1 MFYNKITK
9 KENNKYGQM
18 KLKNKKKQEEKN
30 MLKNKKGITLIALVV
45 TIVVLLILAG
55 VSINLV
61 LDNNGII
68 AKSKDAKNNAIE
80 SDEKEKVEMAYVSAT
95 LKKLGDTVTAEE
107 LQTELDLSVGIGKT
121 DVTTNGDDTLNVLF
135 SDTEHK
141 FNVDEGKV
149 EKAKPITNNYGEDW
163 EVAWTYTNG
172 VWSNQINKGEKAEG
186 DVVAKFYKT
195 GNRIKPDGFTWS
207 NTGDVFTFEEGDEY
221 RLVVE
226 GNGPIGDLGTAEG
239 TNITS
244 AFAWFLQSA
253 MYMKGAT
260 DTCIM
265 PYVKEL
271 VICNGIT
278 SIGNYAFCG
287 ASSLEKL
294 SIANTVTNI
303 GDYAFLYDV
312 NLANVKLPNK
322 IESIGYNAFRET
334 KIQNITIPSGVKKL
348 SGFIFTNCGNLARI
362 KFLPTDLTGIDIDR
376 NSFSSIENCTIYVK
390 NEIVKNYMEQNL
402 NIPST
407 VNIEILE

>member
-1 MFYNKITK
+1 
-9 KENNKYGQM
+9 
-18 KLKNKKKQEEKN
+18 

-68 AKSKDAKNNAIE
+68 AKSKDARNSAIE
-80 SDEKEKVEMAYVSAT
+80 SDEKEKVEMAYVSAA

-107 LQTELDLSVGIGKT
+107 LQEELDSSVGTGKT

-135 SDTEHK
+135 SDTEHN

-195 GNRIKPDGFTWS
+195 GNRVKPDGFTWRD
-207 NTGDVFTFEEGDEY
+207 TGDVFTFEEGDEY

-322 IESIGYNAFRET
+322 IENIGYTVFTET
-334 KIQNITIPSGVKKL
+334 KIQNITIPNSVKKL
-348 SGFIFTNCGNLARI
+348 SGAIFANCGNLARI
-362 KFLPTDLTGIDIDR
+362 KFLPTDMTGIDVNKSIFYD
-376 NSFSSIENCTIYVK
+376 IENCTIYVK

>member
-1 MFYNKITK
+1 
-9 KENNKYGQM
+9 
-18 KLKNKKKQEEKN
+18 

-195 GNRIKPDGFTWS
+195 GNRVKPDGFTWRE
-207 NTGDVFTFEEGDEY
+207 TGDIFTFEEGDEY

-226 GNGPIGDLGTAEG
+226 GNGPIGDLATAEG

-244 AFAWFLQSA
+244 AFGWMLQSV

-260 DTCIM
+260 NTCIM

-271 VICNGIT
+271 IICDGIT

-287 ASSLEKL
+287 ASGLEKL

-303 GDYAFLYDV
+303 GDFAFLYDI
-312 NLANVKLPNK
+312 NLENVKLPNK

-334 KIQNITIPSGVKKL
+334 KIQNITIPNSVKKL
-348 SGFIFTNCGNLARI
+348 SGFIFINCGNLARI
-362 KFLPTDLTGIDIDR
+362 KFLPTDMTGIDVNKSIFYD
-376 NSFSSIENCTIYVK
+376 IENCTIYVK

>member
-1 MFYNKITK
+1 
-9 KENNKYGQM
+9 
-18 KLKNKKKQEEKN
+18 

-195 GNRIKPDGFTWS
+195 GNRVKPDGFTWRE
-207 NTGDVFTFEEGDEY
+207 TGDIFTFEEGDEY

-239 TNITS
+239 TNITG
-244 AFAWFLQSA
+244 AFGWFLQSV
-253 MYMKGAT
+253 MYIKGAT
-260 DTCIM
+260 NTCIM

-271 VICNGIT
+271 IICDGIT

-287 ASSLEKL
+287 ASGLEKL

-303 GDYAFLYDV
+303 GDFAFLYDI
-312 NLANVKLPNK
+312 NLENVKLPNK
-322 IESIGYNAFRET
+322 IESIGRNAFRET
-334 KIQNITIPSGVKKL
+334 KIQNITIPNSVKKL
-348 SGFIFTNCGNLARI
+348 SGFIFVNCGNLARI
-362 KFLPTDLTGIDIDR
+362 KFLPTDMTGIDI
-376 NSFSSIENCTIYVK
+376 NKSIFYDIKNCTIYVK

>member
-1 MFYNKITK
+1 
-9 KENNKYGQM
+9 
-18 KLKNKKKQEEKN
+18 

-68 AKSKDAKNNAIE
+68 AKSKDARNSAIE
-80 SDEKEKVEMAYVSAT
+80 SDEKEKVEMAYVSAA

-107 LQTELDLSVGIGKT
+107 LQEELDSSVGTGKT

-135 SDTEHK
+135 SDTEHN
-141 FNVDEGKV
+141 FNVDEGTV

-172 VWSNQINKGEKAEG
+172 VWSNQINRGEKAEG

-207 NTGDVFTFEEGDEY
+207 DTGDVFTFEEGNEY

-226 GNGPIGDLGTAEG
+226 GNGPIGDLATAEG

-244 AFAWFLQSA
+244 AFGWMLQSV

-260 DTCIM
+260 NTCIM
-265 PYVKEL
+265 PYIKEL
-271 VICNGIT
+271 VICDGIT

-287 ASSLEKL
+287 ASGLEKL

-303 GDYAFLYDV
+303 GDYAFLYDI
-312 NLANVKLPNK
+312 NLENVKLPNK
-322 IESIGYNAFRET
+322 IENIGLNAFREN
-334 KIQNITIPSGVKKL
+334 KIQNITIPNSVKKL

-362 KFLPTDLTGIDIDR
+362 KFLPTDMTGIDV
-376 NSFSSIENCTIYVK
+376 NKSIFCDIKNCTIYVK

>member
-1 MFYNKITK
+1 M
-9 KENNKYGQM
+9 
-18 KLKNKKKQEEKN
+18 
-30 MLKNKKGITLIALVV
+30 VV

-55 VSINLV
+55 VSISLI

-68 AKSKDAKNNAIE
+68 QKSKDAKNNAIE

-135 SDTEHK
+135 SDTEHN

-195 GNRIKPDGFTWS
+195 GNRVKPDGFTWRD
-207 NTGDVFTFEEGDEY
+207 TGDVFTFEEGDEY

-244 AFAWFLQSA
+244 AFGWFLQSA
-253 MYMKGAT
+253 MKGAT
-260 DTCIM
+260 NTCIM

-271 VICNGIT
+271 IICDGIT

-287 ASSLEKL
+287 ASGLEKL

-303 GDYAFLYDV
+303 GDFAFLYDI
-312 NLANVKLPNK
+312 NLENVKLPNK
-322 IESIGYNAFRET
+322 IESIGHNAFGET
-334 KIQNITIPSGVKKL
+334 KIQNITIPNSVKKL
-348 SGFIFTNCGNLARI
+348 SGYIFVNCGNLARI
-362 KFLPTDLTGIDIDR
+362 KFLPTDMTGIDVNKRIFDG
-376 NSFSSIENCTIYVK
+376 IENIKNCTIYVK

-402 NIPST
+402 IIPST

>member
-1 MFYNKITK
+1 
-9 KENNKYGQM
+9 
-18 KLKNKKKQEEKN
+18 

-55 VSINLV
+55 VTISLL
-61 LDNNGII
+61 LDENGII

-107 LQTELDLSVGIGKT
+107 LQEELDSSVGTGKT

-135 SDTEHK
+135 SDTEHN

-172 VWSNQINKGEKAEG
+172 VWSNQINRGEKAEG

-195 GNRIKPDGFTWS
+195 GNRVKPDGFTWRD
-207 NTGDVFTFEEGDEY
+207 TGDVFTFEEGDEY

-322 IESIGYNAFRET
+322 IENIGYTAFKET
-334 KIQNITIPSGVKKL
+334 KIQNITIPNSVKKL
-348 SGFIFTNCGNLARI
+348 SGAIFANCGNLARI
-362 KFLPTDLTGIDIDR
+362 KFLPTDMTGIDVNKSIFYD
-376 NSFSSIENCTIYVK
+376 IENCTIYVK

>member
-1 MFYNKITK
+1 
-9 KENNKYGQM
+9 
-18 KLKNKKKQEEKN
+18 

-68 AKSKDAKNNAIE
+68 AKSKDARNSAIE
-80 SDEKEKVEMAYVSAT
+80 SDEKEKVEMAYVSAA

-107 LQTELDLSVGIGKT
+107 LQEELDLSVGVGKT

-135 SDTEHK
+135 SDTEHN

-172 VWSNQINKGEKAEG
+172 VWSNQINRGEKAEG

-207 NTGDVFTFEEGDEY
+207 DTGDVFTFEEGDEY

-226 GNGPIGDLGTAEG
+226 GNGPIGDLATAEG

-244 AFAWFLQSA
+244 AFGWMLQSV

-260 DTCIM
+260 NTCIM

-271 VICNGIT
+271 VICDGIT

-287 ASSLEKL
+287 ASGLEKL

-303 GDYAFLYDV
+303 GDFAFLYDI
-312 NLANVKLPNK
+312 NLENVKLPNK
-322 IESIGYNAFRET
+322 IESIGRNAFRET

-348 SGFIFTNCGNLARI
+348 SEGIFMNCSNLARI
-362 KFLPTDLTGIDIDR
+362 KFLPTDMTGIDI
-376 NSFSSIENCTIYVK
+376 NKSIFDNIKNCTIYVK
-390 NEIVKNYMEQNL
+390 NEIVKNHMEQNL
-402 NIPST
+402 YIPLT
-407 VNIEILE
+407 VKIEILE

>member
-1 MFYNKITK
+1 
-9 KENNKYGQM
+9 
-18 KLKNKKKQEEKN
+18 

-107 LQTELDLSVGIGKT
+107 LQEELDSSVGTGKT

-135 SDTEHK
+135 SDTEHN

-149 EKAKPITNNYGEDW
+149 EKAKPITNNYGADW

-172 VWSNQINKGEKAEG
+172 VWSNQINRGEKAEG

-195 GNRIKPDGFTWS
+195 GNRVKPDGFTWRD
-207 NTGDVFTFEEGDEY
+207 TGDVFTFEEGDEY

-244 AFAWFLQSA
+244 AFAWSLQSA

-271 VICNGIT
+271 IICDGIT

-287 ASSLEKL
+287 ASGLEKL

-303 GDYAFLYDV
+303 GDFAFLYDI
-312 NLANVKLPNK
+312 NLENVKLPNK
-322 IESIGYNAFRET
+322 IESIGRNAFRET
-334 KIQNITIPSGVKKL
+334 KIQNITIPNSVKKL
-348 SGFIFTNCGNLARI
+348 SGFIFVNCGNLARI
-362 KFLPTDLTGIDIDR
+362 KFLPTDMTGIDI
-376 NSFSSIENCTIYVK
+376 NKSIFDGIENIKNCTIYVK

>member
-1 MFYNKITK
+1 
-9 KENNKYGQM
+9 
-18 KLKNKKKQEEKN
+18 

-68 AKSKDAKNNAIE
+68 AKSKDARNSAIE
-80 SDEKEKVEMAYVSAT
+80 SDEKEKVEMAYVSAA

-107 LQTELDLSVGIGKT
+107 LQEELDSSVGTGKT

-135 SDTEHK
+135 SDTEHN

-195 GNRIKPDGFTWS
+195 GNRVKPDGFTWRD
-207 NTGDVFTFEEGDEY
+207 TGDVFTFEEGDEY

-322 IESIGYNAFRET
+322 IENIGYTAFNET
-334 KIQNITIPSGVKKL
+334 KIQNITIPNSVKKL
-348 SGFIFTNCGNLARI
+348 SGAIFANCGNLARI
-362 KFLPTDLTGIDIDR
+362 KFLPTDMTGIDVNKSIFYD
-376 NSFSSIENCTIYVK
+376 IENCTIYVK

>member
-1 MFYNKITK
+1 
-9 KENNKYGQM
+9 
-18 KLKNKKKQEEKN
+18 

-68 AKSKDAKNNAIE
+68 AKSKDARNSAIE
-80 SDEKEKVEMAYVSAT
+80 SDEKEKVEMAYVSAA

-107 LQTELDLSVGIGKT
+107 LQEELDSSVGTGKT

-135 SDTEHK
+135 SDTEHN

-195 GNRIKPDGFTWS
+195 GNRVKPDGFTWRD
-207 NTGDVFTFEEGDEY
+207 TGDVFTFEEGDEY

-244 AFAWFLQSA
+244 AFAWYLQSA

-322 IESIGYNAFRET
+322 IENIGYTAFYET
-334 KIQNITIPSGVKKL
+334 KIQNITIPNSVKKL
-348 SGFIFTNCGNLARI
+348 SGAIFANCGNLARI
-362 KFLPTDLTGIDIDR
+362 KFLPTDMTGIDVNKSIFYD
-376 NSFSSIENCTIYVK
+376 IENCTIYVK

>member
-1 MFYNKITK
+1 
-9 KENNKYGQM
+9 
-18 KLKNKKKQEEKN
+18 

-55 VSINLV
+55 VTISLI
-61 LDNNGII
+61 LDENGII
-68 AKSKDAKNNAIE
+68 AKSKDARNSAIE
-80 SDEKEKVEMAYVSAT
+80 SDEKEKVEMAYVSAA

-107 LQTELDLSVGIGKT
+107 LQEELDSSVGTGKT

-135 SDTEHK
+135 SDTEHN

-172 VWSNQINKGEKAEG
+172 VWSNQINRGEKAEG

-195 GNRIKPDGFTWS
+195 GNRVKPDGFTWRD
-207 NTGDVFTFEEGDEY
+207 TGDVFTFEEGDEY

-348 SGFIFTNCGNLARI
+348 SGAIFANCGNLARI
-362 KFLPTDLTGIDIDR
+362 KFLPTDMTGIDI
-376 NSFSSIENCTIYVK
+376 NKSIFYDIKNCTIYVK

>member
-1 MFYNKITK
+1 
-9 KENNKYGQM
+9 
-18 KLKNKKKQEEKN
+18 

-68 AKSKDAKNNAIE
+68 AKSKDARNSAIE
-80 SDEKEKVEMAYVSAT
+80 SDEKEKVEMAYVSAA

-107 LQTELDLSVGIGKT
+107 LQEELDSSVGTGKT

-135 SDTEHK
+135 SDTEHN

-172 VWSNQINKGEKAEG
+172 VWSNQINRGEKAEG

-195 GNRIKPDGFTWS
+195 GNRVKPDGFTWRD
-207 NTGDVFTFEEGDEY
+207 TGDVFTFEEGDEY

-265 PYVKEL
+265 LYVKEL
-271 VICNGIT
+271 IICDGIT
-278 SIGNYAFCG
+278 SIGKYAFCG
-287 ASSLEKL
+287 ASGLEKL

-303 GDYAFLYDV
+303 GDFAFLYDI
-312 NLANVKLPNK
+312 NLENVKLPNK
-322 IESIGYNAFRET
+322 IESIGRNAFRET
-334 KIQNITIPSGVKKL
+334 KIQNITIPNSVKKL

-362 KFLPTDLTGIDIDR
+362 KFLPTDMTGIDVNKSIFCD
-376 NSFSSIENCTIYVK
+376 IENCTIYVK
-390 NEIVKNYMEQNL
+390 NEIVKNHMEQNL
-402 NIPST
+402 YIPLT
-407 VNIEILE
+407 VKIEILE

>member
-1 MFYNKITK
+1 
-9 KENNKYGQM
+9 
-18 KLKNKKKQEEKN
+18 

-68 AKSKDAKNNAIE
+68 AKSKDARNSAIE
-80 SDEKEKVEMAYVSAT
+80 SDEKEKVEMAYVSAA

-107 LQTELDLSVGIGKT
+107 LQEELDSSVGTGKT
-121 DVTTNGDDTLNVLF
+121 DVTTNGEDTLNVLF
-135 SDTEHK
+135 SDTEHN

-172 VWSNQINKGEKAEG
+172 VWSNQINRGEKAEG

-195 GNRIKPDGFTWS
+195 GNRVKPDGFTWRD
-207 NTGDVFTFEEGDEY
+207 TGDVFTFEEGDEY

-303 GDYAFLYDV
+303 GDFAFLYDI
-312 NLANVKLPNK
+312 NLENVKLPNK
-322 IESIGYNAFRET
+322 IESIGRNAFRET

-348 SGFIFTNCGNLARI
+348 SEGIFMNCSNLARI
-362 KFLPTDLTGIDIDR
+362 KFLPTDMTGIDI
-376 NSFSSIENCTIYVK
+376 NKSIFYNIKNCTIYVK
-390 NEIVKNYMEQNL
+390 NEIVKNHMEQNL
-402 NIPST
+402 YIPLT
-407 VNIEILE
+407 VKIEILE

>member
-1 MFYNKITK
+1 
-9 KENNKYGQM
+9 
-18 KLKNKKKQEEKN
+18 

-68 AKSKDAKNNAIE
+68 AKSKDARNSAIE
-80 SDEKEKVEMAYVSAT
+80 SDEKEKVEMAYVSAA

-107 LQTELDLSVGIGKT
+107 LQEELDSSVGTGKT

-195 GNRIKPDGFTWS
+195 GNRVKPDGFTWRE
-207 NTGDVFTFEEGDEY
+207 TGDIFTFEEGDEY

-239 TNITS
+239 TNITG
-244 AFAWFLQSA
+244 AFGWFLQSV

-260 DTCIM
+260 NTCIM

-271 VICNGIT
+271 IICDGIT

-287 ASSLEKL
+287 ASGLEKL

-303 GDYAFLYDV
+303 GDYAFLYDI
-312 NLANVKLPNK
+312 NLENVKLPNK

-376 NSFSSIENCTIYVK
+376 NSFSSIENYTIYVK

>member
-1 MFYNKITK
+1 
-9 KENNKYGQM
+9 
-18 KLKNKKKQEEKN
+18 

-55 VSINLV
+55 VTISLL
-61 LDNNGII
+61 LDENGII
-68 AKSKDAKNNAIE
+68 AKSKDARNSAIE
-80 SDEKEKVEMAYVSAT
+80 SDEKEKVEMAYVSAA

-107 LQTELDLSVGIGKT
+107 LQEELDSSVGTGKT

-135 SDTEHK
+135 SDTEHN

-172 VWSNQINKGEKAEG
+172 VWSNQINRGEKAEG

-195 GNRIKPDGFTWS
+195 GNRVKPDGFTWRD
-207 NTGDVFTFEEGDEY
+207 TGDVFTFEEGDEY

-244 AFAWFLQSA
+244 AFGWMLQSV

-260 DTCIM
+260 NTCIM

-271 VICNGIT
+271 IICDGIT

-287 ASSLEKL
+287 ASGLEKL

-303 GDYAFLYDV
+303 GDFAFLYDI
-312 NLANVKLPNK
+312 NLENVKLPNK
-322 IESIGYNAFRET
+322 IESIGHNAFRET
-334 KIQNITIPSGVKKL
+334 KIQNITIPNSVKKL

-362 KFLPTDLTGIDIDR
+362 KFLPTDMTGIDVNKSIFYD
-376 NSFSSIENCTIYVK
+376 IENCTIYVK

-402 NIPST
+402 IIPST

>member
-1 MFYNKITK
+1 
-9 KENNKYGQM
+9 
-18 KLKNKKKQEEKN
+18 

-80 SDEKEKVEMAYVSAT
+80 SDEKEKVEMAYVSAA

-135 SDTEHK
+135 SDTEHN

-172 VWSNQINKGEKAEG
+172 VWSNQINRGEKAEG

-195 GNRIKPDGFTWS
+195 GNRVKPDGFTWRD
-207 NTGDVFTFEEGDEY
+207 TGDVFTFEEGDEY

-244 AFAWFLQSA
+244 AFGWMLQSV

-260 DTCIM
+260 NTCIM

-271 VICNGIT
+271 VICDGIT

-287 ASSLEKL
+287 ASGLEKL

-303 GDYAFLYDV
+303 GNFAFLYDV
-312 NLANVKLPNK
+312 NLENVKLPNK
-322 IESIGYNAFRET
+322 IENIGHNAFRET
-334 KIQNITIPSGVKKL
+334 KIQNITIPNSVKKL

-362 KFLPTDLTGIDIDR
+362 KFLPTDMTGIDVNKSIFYD
-376 NSFSSIENCTIYVK
+376 IENCTIYVK

>member
-1 MFYNKITK
+1 
-9 KENNKYGQM
+9 
-18 KLKNKKKQEEKN
+18 

-107 LQTELDLSVGIGKT
+107 LQEELDSSVGTGKT

-135 SDTEHK
+135 SDTEHN

-149 EKAKPITNNYGEDW
+149 EKAKPITNNYGADW

-172 VWSNQINKGEKAEG
+172 VWSNQINRGEKAEG

-195 GNRIKPDGFTWS
+195 GNRVKPDGFTWR

-271 VICNGIT
+271 IICDGIT

-287 ASSLEKL
+287 ASGLEKL

-303 GDYAFLYDV
+303 GDFAFLYDI
-312 NLANVKLPNK
+312 NLENVKLPNK
-322 IESIGYNAFRET
+322 IESIGRSAFGET
-334 KIQNITIPSGVKKL
+334 KIQNITIPNSVKKL
-348 SGFIFTNCGNLARI
+348 SGFIFVNCGNLARI
-362 KFLPTDLTGIDIDR
+362 KFLPTDMTGIDI
-376 NSFSSIENCTIYVK
+376 NKSIFYDIKNCTIYVK

>member
-1 MFYNKITK
+1 
-9 KENNKYGQM
+9 
-18 KLKNKKKQEEKN
+18 

-195 GNRIKPDGFTWS
+195 GNRVKPDGFTWRE
-207 NTGDVFTFEEGDEY
+207 TGDIFTFEEGDEY

-226 GNGPIGDLGTAEG
+226 GNGPIGDLATAEG

-244 AFAWFLQSA
+244 AFGWMLQSV

-260 DTCIM
+260 NTCIM

-271 VICNGIT
+271 IICDGIT

-287 ASSLEKL
+287 ASGLEKL

-303 GDYAFLYDV
+303 GDFAFLYDI
-312 NLANVKLPNK
+312 NLENVKLPNK

-334 KIQNITIPSGVKKL
+334 KIQNITIPNSVKKL

-362 KFLPTDLTGIDIDR
+362 KFLPTDMTGIDVNKSIFYD
-376 NSFSSIENCTIYVK
+376 IENCTIYVK

>member
-1 MFYNKITK
+1 
-9 KENNKYGQM
+9 
-18 KLKNKKKQEEKN
+18 

-55 VSINLV
+55 VSISLV

-68 AKSKDAKNNAIE
+68 AKSKDARNSAIE
-80 SDEKEKVEMAYVSAT
+80 SDEKEKVEMAYVSAA

-107 LQTELDLSVGIGKT
+107 LQEELDSSVGTGKT
-121 DVTTNGDDTLNVLF
+121 EVTTNGDDTLNVLF
-135 SDTEHK
+135 SDTEHN

-195 GNRIKPDGFTWS
+195 GNRVKPDGFTWRD
-207 NTGDVFTFEEGDEY
+207 TGDVFTFEEGDEY

-244 AFAWFLQSA
+244 AFGWMLQSV

-260 DTCIM
+260 NTCIM

-271 VICNGIT
+271 VICDGIT

-287 ASSLEKL
+287 ASGLEKL

-303 GDYAFLYDV
+303 GNFAFLYDV
-312 NLANVKLPNK
+312 NLENVKLPNK
-322 IESIGYNAFRET
+322 IENIGHNAFRET
-334 KIQNITIPSGVKKL
+334 KIQNITIPNSVKKL
-348 SGFIFTNCGNLARI
+348 SGFIFTNCGNLTRI
-362 KFLPTDLTGIDIDR
+362 KFLPTDMTGIDV
-376 NSFSSIENCTIYVK
+376 NKSIFYDIKNCTIYVK

>member
-1 MFYNKITK
+1 MKNILKQNKA
-9 KENNKYGQM
+9 
-18 KLKNKKKQEEKN
+18 
-30 MLKNKKGITLIALVV
+30 ITLVALVV

-55 VSINLV
+55 VTLKLV

-68 AKSKDAKNNAIE
+68 QKSKEARSETIVA
-80 SDEKEKVEMAYVSAT
+80 DEKSKVEMAYLSAA

-107 LQTELDLSVGIGKT
+107 LQEELDSSVGTGKT

-135 SDTEHK
+135 SDTEHN

-172 VWSNQINKGEKAEG
+172 VWSNQINRGEKAEG

-207 NTGDVFTFEEGDEY
+207 DTGDVFTFEEGDEY

-226 GNGPIGDLGTAEG
+226 GNGPIGDLATAEG

-244 AFAWFLQSA
+244 AFGWMLQSV

-260 DTCIM
+260 NTCIM

-271 VICNGIT
+271 VICDGIT

-287 ASSLEKL
+287 ASGLEKL

-303 GDYAFLYDV
+303 GDYAFLYDI
-312 NLANVKLPNK
+312 NLENVKLPNK
-322 IESIGYNAFRET
+322 IENIGLDAFRET
-334 KIQNITIPSGVKKL
+334 KIQNITIPNSVKKL

-390 NEIVKNYMEQNL
+390 NEIVKKHMEQNL
-402 NIPST
+402 YIPLT

>member
-1 MFYNKITK
+1 
-9 KENNKYGQM
+9 
-18 KLKNKKKQEEKN
+18 

-68 AKSKDAKNNAIE
+68 AKSKDARNSAIE
-80 SDEKEKVEMAYVSAT
+80 SDEKEKVEMAYVSAA

-107 LQTELDLSVGIGKT
+107 LQEELDSSVGTGKT

-135 SDTEHK
+135 SDTEHN

-172 VWSNQINKGEKAEG
+172 VWSNQIKKGEKAEG

-207 NTGDVFTFEEGDEY
+207 DTGDVFTFEEGDEY

-226 GNGPIGDLGTAEG
+226 GNGPIGDLATAEG

-244 AFAWFLQSA
+244 AFGWMLQSV

-260 DTCIM
+260 NTCIM

-271 VICNGIT
+271 VICDGIT

-322 IESIGYNAFRET
+322 IENIGYTAFKET
-334 KIQNITIPSGVKKL
+334 KIQNITIPNSVKKL
-348 SGFIFTNCGNLARI
+348 SGAIFANCGNLARI
-362 KFLPTDLTGIDIDR
+362 KFLPTDMTGIDVNKSIFYD
-376 NSFSSIENCTIYVK
+376 IENCTIYVK

>member
-1 MFYNKITK
+1 
-9 KENNKYGQM
+9 
-18 KLKNKKKQEEKN
+18 

-68 AKSKDAKNNAIE
+68 AKSKDARNSAIE
-80 SDEKEKVEMAYVSAT
+80 SDEKEKVEMAYVSAA

-107 LQTELDLSVGIGKT
+107 LQEELDSSVGTGKT

-135 SDTEHK
+135 SDTEHN

-195 GNRIKPDGFTWS
+195 GNRVKPDGFTWRD
-207 NTGDVFTFEEGDEY
+207 TGDVFTFEEGDEY

-322 IESIGYNAFRET
+322 IENIGYTAFKET
-334 KIQNITIPSGVKKL
+334 KIQNITIPNSVKKL
-348 SGFIFTNCGNLARI
+348 SGAIFANCGNLARI
-362 KFLPTDLTGIDIDR
+362 KFLPTDMTGIDVNKSIFYD
-376 NSFSSIENCTIYVK
+376 IENCTIYVK

>member
-1 MFYNKITK
+1 
-9 KENNKYGQM
+9 
-18 KLKNKKKQEEKN
+18 

-80 SDEKEKVEMAYVSAT
+80 SDEKEKVEMAYVSAA

-135 SDTEHK
+135 SDTEHN

-207 NTGDVFTFEEGDEY
+207 DTGDVFTFEEGDEY

-226 GNGPIGDLGTAEG
+226 GNGPIGDLATAEG

-244 AFAWFLQSA
+244 AFGWMLQSV

-260 DTCIM
+260 NTCIM

-271 VICNGIT
+271 IICDGIT

-287 ASSLEKL
+287 ASGLEKL

-303 GDYAFLYDV
+303 GDFAFFYDI
-312 NLANVKLPNK
+312 NLENVKLPSK
-322 IESIGYNAFRET
+322 IESIGNDAFGNT
-334 KIQNITIPSGVKKL
+334 KIQNITIPNSVKKL
-348 SGFIFTNCGNLARI
+348 SGYIFFSCYNLASI
-362 KFLPTDLTGIDIDR
+362 KFLPTDMTGIDI
-376 NSFSSIENCTIYVK
+376 NKSIFYAIKNIKNCTIYVK

>member
-1 MFYNKITK
+1 
-9 KENNKYGQM
+9 
-18 KLKNKKKQEEKN
+18 

-55 VSINLV
+55 VTISLI
-61 LDNNGII
+61 LDENGII
-68 AKSKDAKNNAIE
+68 AKSKDARNSAIE
-80 SDEKEKVEMAYVSAT
+80 SDEKEKVEMAYVSAA

-107 LQTELDLSVGIGKT
+107 LQEELDSSVGTGKT

-135 SDTEHK
+135 SDTEHN

-195 GNRIKPDGFTWS
+195 GNRVKPDGFTWRD
-207 NTGDVFTFEEGDEY
+207 TGDVFTFEEGDEY

-271 VICNGIT
+271 IICDGIT

-287 ASSLEKL
+287 ASGLEKL

-322 IESIGYNAFRET
+322 IENIGYTAFKET
-334 KIQNITIPSGVKKL
+334 KIQNITIPNSVKKL
-348 SGFIFTNCGNLARI
+348 SGAIFANCGNLARI
-362 KFLPTDLTGIDIDR
+362 KFLPTDMTGIDI
-376 NSFSSIENCTIYVK
+376 NKSIFYDIKNCTIYVK

>member
-1 MFYNKITK
+1 
-9 KENNKYGQM
+9 
-18 KLKNKKKQEEKN
+18 

-68 AKSKDAKNNAIE
+68 AKSKDARNSAIE
-80 SDEKEKVEMAYVSAT
+80 SDEKEKVEMAYVSAA

-107 LQTELDLSVGIGKT
+107 LQEELDSSVGTGKT

-135 SDTEHK
+135 SDTEHN

-172 VWSNQINKGEKAEG
+172 VWSNQIKKGEKAEG

-207 NTGDVFTFEEGDEY
+207 DTGDVFTFEEGDEY

-226 GNGPIGDLGTAEG
+226 GNGPIGDLVTAEG

-244 AFAWFLQSA
+244 AFGWMLQSV

-260 DTCIM
+260 NTCIM

-271 VICNGIT
+271 VICDGIT

-322 IESIGYNAFRET
+322 IENIGYTAFKET
-334 KIQNITIPSGVKKL
+334 KIQNITIPNSVKKL
-348 SGFIFTNCGNLARI
+348 SGAIFANCGNLARI
-362 KFLPTDLTGIDIDR
+362 KFLPTDMTGIDVNKSIFYD
-376 NSFSSIENCTIYVK
+376 IENCTIYVK

>member
-1 MFYNKITK
+1 
-9 KENNKYGQM
+9 
-18 KLKNKKKQEEKN
+18 

-80 SDEKEKVEMAYVSAT
+80 SDEKEKVEMAYVSAA

-135 SDTEHK
+135 SDTEHN

-195 GNRIKPDGFTWS
+195 GNRVKPDGFTWRD
-207 NTGDVFTFEEGDEY
+207 TGDVFTFEEGDEY

-244 AFAWFLQSA
+244 AFGWMLQSV

-260 DTCIM
+260 NTCIM

-271 VICNGIT
+271 VICDGIT

-287 ASSLEKL
+287 ASGLEKL

-303 GDYAFLYDV
+303 GNFAFLYDV
-312 NLANVKLPNK
+312 NLENVKLPNK
-322 IESIGYNAFRET
+322 IENIGHNAFRET
-334 KIQNITIPSGVKKL
+334 KIQNITIPNSVKKL
-348 SGFIFTNCGNLARI
+348 SGFIFTNCGNLTRI
-362 KFLPTDLTGIDIDR
+362 KFLPTDMTGIDV
-376 NSFSSIENCTIYVK
+376 NKSIFYDIKNCTIYVK

-407 VNIEILE
+407 VNIAILE

>member
-1 MFYNKITK
+1 
-9 KENNKYGQM
+9 
-18 KLKNKKKQEEKN
+18 

-68 AKSKDAKNNAIE
+68 AKSKDARNSAIE
-80 SDEKEKVEMAYVSAT
+80 SDEKEKVEMAYVSAA

-107 LQTELDLSVGIGKT
+107 LQEELDSSVGTGKT

-135 SDTEHK
+135 SDTEHN

-172 VWSNQINKGEKAEG
+172 VWSNQINRGEKAEG

-195 GNRIKPDGFTWS
+195 GNRVKPDGFTWRD
-207 NTGDVFTFEEGDEY
+207 TGDVFTFEEGDEY

-303 GDYAFLYDV
+303 GDFAFLYDI
-312 NLANVKLPNK
+312 NLENVKLPNK
-322 IESIGYNAFRET
+322 IESIGRNAFIET

-348 SGFIFTNCGNLARI
+348 SEGIFMNCSNLARI
-362 KFLPTDLTGIDIDR
+362 KFLPTDMTGIDI
-376 NSFSSIENCTIYVK
+376 NKSIFYNIKNCTIYVK
-390 NEIVKNYMEQNL
+390 NEIVKNHMEQNL
-402 NIPST
+402 YIPLT
-407 VNIEILE
+407 VKIEILE

>member
-1 MFYNKITK
+1 
-9 KENNKYGQM
+9 
-18 KLKNKKKQEEKN
+18 

-172 VWSNQINKGEKAEG
+172 VWSNQINRGEKAEG

-207 NTGDVFTFEEGDEY
+207 DTGDVFTFEEGDEY

-226 GNGPIGDLGTAEG
+226 GNGPIGDLATAEG

-244 AFAWFLQSA
+244 AFGWMLQSV

-260 DTCIM
+260 NTCIM

-271 VICNGIT
+271 VICDGIT

-287 ASSLEKL
+287 ASGLEKL

-303 GDYAFLYDV
+303 GDFAFLYDI
-312 NLANVKLPNK
+312 NLENVKLPNK
-322 IESIGYNAFRET
+322 IESIGRNAFRET

-348 SGFIFTNCGNLARI
+348 SEGIFMNCSNLARI
-362 KFLPTDLTGIDIDR
+362 KFLPTDMTGIDI
-376 NSFSSIENCTIYVK
+376 NKSIFYNIKNCTIYVK
-390 NEIVKNYMEQNL
+390 NEIVKNHMEQNL
-402 NIPST
+402 YIPLT
-407 VNIEILE
+407 VKIEILE

>member
-1 MFYNKITK
+1 
-9 KENNKYGQM
+9 
-18 KLKNKKKQEEKN
+18 

-55 VSINLV
+55 VTISLI
-61 LDNNGII
+61 LDENGII
-68 AKSKDAKNNAIE
+68 AKSKDARNSAIE
-80 SDEKEKVEMAYVSAT
+80 SDEKEKVEMAYVSAA

-107 LQTELDLSVGIGKT
+107 LQEELDSSVGTGKT

-135 SDTEHK
+135 SDTEHN

-172 VWSNQINKGEKAEG
+172 VWSNQINRGEKAEG

-195 GNRIKPDGFTWS
+195 GNRVKPDGFTWRD
-207 NTGDVFTFEEGDEY
+207 TGDVFTFEEGDEY

-226 GNGPIGDLGTAEG
+226 GNGPIGDLGTAEE

-334 KIQNITIPSGVKKL
+334 KIQNITIPNSVKKL
-348 SGFIFTNCGNLARI
+348 SGYIFVNCGNLARI
-362 KFLPTDLTGIDIDR
+362 KFLPTDMTGIDVNKSIFYD
-376 NSFSSIENCTIYVK
+376 IENCTIYVK

>member
-1 MFYNKITK
+1 
-9 KENNKYGQM
+9 
-18 KLKNKKKQEEKN
+18 

-55 VSINLV
+55 VTISLL
-61 LDNNGII
+61 LDENGII
-68 AKSKDAKNNAIE
+68 AKSKDARNSAIE
-80 SDEKEKVEMAYVSAT
+80 SDEKEKVEMAYVSAA

-107 LQTELDLSVGIGKT
+107 LQEELDSSVGTGKT

-135 SDTEHK
+135 SDTEHN

-172 VWSNQINKGEKAEG
+172 VWSNQINRGEKAEG

-195 GNRIKPDGFTWS
+195 GNRVKPDGFTWRD
-207 NTGDVFTFEEGDEY
+207 TGDVFTFEEGDEY

-322 IESIGYNAFRET
+322 IENIGYTAFKET
-334 KIQNITIPSGVKKL
+334 KIQNITIPNSVKKL
-348 SGFIFTNCGNLARI
+348 SGAIFANCGNLARI
-362 KFLPTDLTGIDIDR
+362 KFLPTDMTGIDVNKSIFYD
-376 NSFSSIENCTIYVK
+376 IENCTIYVK

>member
-1 MFYNKITK
+1 
-9 KENNKYGQM
+9 
-18 KLKNKKKQEEKN
+18 

-68 AKSKDAKNNAIE
+68 AKSKDARNSAIE
-80 SDEKEKVEMAYVSAT
+80 SDEKEKVEMAYVSAA

-107 LQTELDLSVGIGKT
+107 LQEELDSSVGTGKT

-135 SDTEHK
+135 SDTEHN
-141 FNVDEGKV
+141 FNVDEGTV

-172 VWSNQINKGEKAEG
+172 VWSNQINRGEKAEG

-207 NTGDVFTFEEGDEY
+207 DTGDVFTFEEGDEY

-226 GNGPIGDLGTAEG
+226 GNGPIGDLATAEG

-244 AFAWFLQSA
+244 AFGWMLQSV

-260 DTCIM
+260 NTCIM

-271 VICNGIT
+271 VICDGIT

-287 ASSLEKL
+287 ASGLEKL

-303 GDYAFLYDV
+303 GDYAFLYDI
-312 NLANVKLPNK
+312 NLENVKLPNK
-322 IESIGYNAFRET
+322 IENIGRNAFRET
-334 KIQNITIPSGVKKL
+334 KIQNITIPNSVKKL

-362 KFLPTDLTGIDIDR
+362 KFLPTDMTGIDVNKSIFCD
-376 NSFSSIENCTIYVK
+376 IENCTIYVK
-390 NEIVKNYMEQNL
+390 NEIVKNHMEQNL
-402 NIPST
+402 YIPLT
-407 VNIEILE
+407 VKIEILE

>member
-1 MFYNKITK
+1 
-9 KENNKYGQM
+9 
-18 KLKNKKKQEEKN
+18 

-68 AKSKDAKNNAIE
+68 AKSKDARNSAIE
-80 SDEKEKVEMAYVSAT
+80 SDEKEKVEMAYVSAA

-107 LQTELDLSVGIGKT
+107 LQEELDSSVGTGKT

-135 SDTEHK
+135 SDTEHN

-195 GNRIKPDGFTWS
+195 GNRVKPDGFTWRD
-207 NTGDVFTFEEGDEY
+207 TGDVFTFEEGDEY

-271 VICNGIT
+271 IICDGIT

-287 ASSLEKL
+287 ASGLEKL

-322 IESIGYNAFRET
+322 IENIGYTAFKET
-334 KIQNITIPSGVKKL
+334 KIQNITIPNSVKKL
-348 SGFIFTNCGNLARI
+348 SGAIFANCGNLARI
-362 KFLPTDLTGIDIDR
+362 KFLPTDMTGIDI
-376 NSFSSIENCTIYVK
+376 NKSIFYDIKNCTIYVK

>member
-1 MFYNKITK
+1 
-9 KENNKYGQM
+9 
-18 KLKNKKKQEEKN
+18 

-107 LQTELDLSVGIGKT
+107 LQEELDSSVGTGKT

-135 SDTEHK
+135 SDTEHN

-149 EKAKPITNNYGEDW
+149 EKAKPITNNYGADW

-172 VWSNQINKGEKAEG
+172 VWSNQINRGEKAEG

-195 GNRIKPDGFTWS
+195 GNRVKPDGFTWRD
-207 NTGDVFTFEEGDEY
+207 TGDVFTFEEGDEY

-244 AFAWFLQSA
+244 AFAWSLQSA

-271 VICNGIT
+271 IICDGIT

-287 ASSLEKL
+287 ASGLEKL

-303 GDYAFLYDV
+303 GDFAFLYDI
-312 NLANVKLPNK
+312 NLENVKLPNK
-322 IESIGYNAFRET
+322 IESIGRNAFRET
-334 KIQNITIPSGVKKL
+334 KIQNITIPNSVKKL
-348 SGFIFTNCGNLARI
+348 SGFIFVNCGNLARI
-362 KFLPTDLTGIDIDR
+362 KFLPTDMTGIDI
-376 NSFSSIENCTIYVK
+376 NKSIFYDIKNCTIYVK